1 MSLPATINVSFDFSN
16 GPVYGIGFTMGD
28 PKNGILG
35 TNVFSDSASD
45 VVDLS
50 SVAGRISIRRGRN
63 IYADQFEAGSA
74 TVRVYDANGDWNPEN
89 VSSPYYGK
97 LQPLRKLRISA
108 TYNGTVYYLFSGYTT
123 KYNYSYPKGQEI
135 GYVDISAEDA
145 FRIFNMAAISTVTGA
160 SAGQTTGTRIG
171 KILDT
176 VSWPTSMR
184 EIETGDTTCQADPAT
199 NRSVLDALKRVEGTE
214 YGAFYI
220 DPEGDA
226 VFKSR
231 STVTEAIGA
240 TPTVFNQDGTGINY
254 ANLKFAFDDR
264 LIINQVAAQRVGGVE
279 QTAISLSSI
288 DQYFTHSVRLQD
300 LLNQTDDEVMQLA
313 RAYVASHKET
323 SIRIDEMTLDLTTP
337 DYTAGVQAGLSLD
350 YFDVVQITNNQQ
362 GGSTLT
368 KTLEIMGIAHD
379 ITPNTWQVRFSTQ
392 EPIIDGFILG
402 SSVSGIIGTNVLAY
416 QEHNGNRI
424 SSSKRRYIQ
433 RLYV

>member
-16 GPVYGIGFTMGD
+16 GPVYGIAFTLDD

-35 TNVFSDSASD
+35 TNVLADTASD

-63 IYADQFEAGSA
+63 IYADQFEAGTA
-74 TVRVYDANGDWNPEN
+74 VVRVYDANGDWNPEN
-89 VSSPYYGK
+89 PSSPYFGK

-108 TYNGTVYYLFSGYTT
+108 QYNGDTYYLFSGYTT

-135 GYVDISAEDA
+135 GYVDITAEDA

-184 EIETGDTTCQADPAT
+184 EIETGDSTCQADPAT
-199 NRSVLDALKRVEGTE
+199 NRSVLDALKRVESTE

-231 STVTEAIGA
+231 NSVVEAIGA
-240 TPTVFNQDGTGINY
+240 TPTVFNQDGSGINY

-279 QTAISLSSI
+279 QTATSLSSI

-300 LLNQTDDEVMQLA
+300 LLNQTDEEVMQLA
-313 RAYVASHKET
+313 RAYVASHKDT
-323 SIRIDEMTLDLTTP
+323 TIRIDEMTLDLTTP
-337 DYTAGVQAGLSLD
+337 DYATGVEAGLSLD
-350 YFDVVQITNNQQ
+350 YFDVVEISNNQQ

-392 EPIIDGFILG
+392 EPIIDGFILD
-402 SSVSGIIGTNVLAY
+402 SSVSGIIGT
-416 QEHNGNRI
+416 
-424 SSSKRRYIQ
+424 SSFSY
-433 RLYV
+433 

>member
-16 GPVYGIGFTMGD
+16 GPIYGIPFTLDD
-28 PKNGILG
+28 PINGILG
-35 TNVFSDSASD
+35 NNVLSENSSDI
-45 VVDLS
+45 VDLS

-63 IYADQFEAGSA
+63 IYADQFEAGNA
-74 TVRVYDANGDWNPEN
+74 VVRVYDQNGDWNPEN
-89 VSSPYYGK
+89 VSSPYFGK

-108 TYNGTVYYLFSGYTT
+108 EYNGNIFYLFSGYTT

-160 SAGQTTGTRIG
+160 SAGQSTGTRID

-184 EIETGDTTCQADPAT
+184 EIETGDSTCQADPST

-231 STVTEAIGA
+231 STVTEAISA
-240 TPTVFNQDGTGINY
+240 APTIFNQDGSGINY

-300 LLNQTDDEVMQLA
+300 LLNETDNEVLDLA
-313 RAYVASHKET
+313 SAYVASHKET

-337 DYTAGVQAGLSLD
+337 NYSAGVQAGLSLD
-350 YFDVVQITNNQQ
+350 YFDVVQITNDQQ
-362 GGSTLT
+362 GGSSLT

-402 SSVSGIIGTNVLAY
+402 SSISGIIGTNSLSY
-416 QEHNGNRI
+416 
-424 SSSKRRYIQ
+424 
-433 RLYV
+433 